1 MFVVFNSTILDNGRA
16 SLVTQMVKNLL
27 AMQETQ
33 VGSLHWEDPPGEGNG
48 NLFLYSCLENP
59 HGQRS
64 LVGYSP

>member
-1 MFVVFNSTILDNGRA
+1 MFVVFNSIILDNGRA

-33 VGSLHWEDPPGEGNG
+33 VGSLHWEDLPGEGNG